1 MSSKADFFLSKTLG
15 ADFVESLQKF
25 ELWKP
30 DTRSVTDHNELFQG
44 LRIVPRTI
52 MSLLIKELSPMS
64 VDETKEIR
72 LPVESDSLMR
82 VTKHGPDTYSG
93 EIIDNNKRLTE
104 FKFRPIPGIGLVI
117 MSCYELYDVDDLT
130 KPDKAS
136 EDISD
141 KIQRMIDERLALRDL
156 IEKVVDKK
164 MMEREAVHKLFMLR
178 LTESVKEM
186 KEKAK
191 QVQELRDLNE
201 KATPQSD
208 PYFQGMT
215 NGLEV
220 ANAVVND
227 KEPEFV
233 EAPKKKGSP
242 LKDFLDKRKDKIKK
256 NEFAIEMTKGETV
269 NCPDCGKNIFNGQLF
284 SGCICLG
291 DDREKKV
298 FVKKTEDGIK
308 IRFGRGWDQ
317 ENIEMLLEVLR
328 RKHG

>member
-1 MSSKADFFLSKTLG
+1 MSSKATFFLSKTLG
-15 ADFVESLQKF
+15 EDFVESLEKF

-52 MSLLIKELSPMS
+52 MSLLIKELTPMS
-64 VDETKEIR
+64 IDENKEIK
-72 LPVESDSLMR
+72 LPVESNSILK

-93 EIIDNNKRLTE
+93 EIIDNNKKLTE
-104 FKFRPIPGIGLVI
+104 FKFRPIPGVGLVI
-117 MSCYELYDVDDLT
+117 MSCYELYNVDDLV
-130 KPDKAS
+130 KPDNTS
-136 EDISD
+136 EDASN
-141 KIQRMIDERLALRDL
+141 KIQRLIDERLALRDL

-164 MMEREAVHKLFMLR
+164 MMEREAIHKLFMLK
-178 LTESVKEM
+178 LSDSVREM

-201 KATPQSD
+201 RATPQSD

-227 KEPEFV
+227 KEPKFV

-242 LKDFLDKRKDKIKK
+242 LKDFLDSRKNKIKK
-256 NEFAIEMTKGETV
+256 NEFAIEMAKGETV
-269 NCPDCGKNIFNGQLF
+269 SCPDCGKSIFDGQLF

-298 FVKKTEDGIK
+298 FIKKTEEGIK

-317 ENIEMLLEVLR
+317 DNIEMLLEVLR